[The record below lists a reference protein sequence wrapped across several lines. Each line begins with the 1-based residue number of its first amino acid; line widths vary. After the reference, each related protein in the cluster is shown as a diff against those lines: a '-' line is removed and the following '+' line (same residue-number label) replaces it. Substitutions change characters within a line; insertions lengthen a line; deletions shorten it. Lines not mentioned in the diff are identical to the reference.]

1 MRLLAFALA
10 LLALTSPVSAQGT
23 SSQQL
28 AALLR
33 DDWEYRLREYPELAT
48 HLGDPRY
55 NNRLTDWSPA
65 AIARRL
71 AFERDL
77 LARARTIDAAGLEGQ
92 ERISLELYLW
102 EREIDVE
109 GQRFPTW
116 LMPVDQLGGI
126 QVGFPQLI
134 SSMPYRNA
142 SDYDNYLA
150 RLAAFPALMRQVIGL
165 AREGIA
171 KGWVQPPYPLRGVP
185 AQIDGQLVADPEQSP
200 LFAPVDKLPADL
212 SAEDR
217 LRITNGALKLIADSV
232 IPSFR
237 EFQRFVRDEYLPRG
251 RKQLAATSL
260 PDGQAY
266 YTWQIRRH
274 TTLPLTA
281 REVHETGLREVKR
294 IRLAMDSVQKAAGFT
309 GTFPEF
315 LTFLRTDP
323 RFYYTKPE
331 DLLAGY
337 RDIAKRIDG
346 ELPKLFLELPRTP
359 YGIRKIPDYEAP
371 SQTTAY
377 YMPSA
382 ADGSRAGFFY
392 ANTYKLETRPKYE
405 MEALTVHEAMPGHHL
420 QIARAQELGKLPEF
434 RRNGGYT
441 AYVEGWGLY
450 AESLGPELGL
460 YTDPYSRFGQLTYE
474 MWRACRLVIDTGIHA
489 YGWSRDSAIAYLL
502 ANSAKTPQD
511 AAVEIDRYIIWPGQ
525 ALAYKIG
532 ELKMQELKREAKET
546 LGPRFDIRRFHNAM
560 LDNGPLPLTVLER
573 EMKAWIAR
581 EAKRDVS

>member
-1 MRLLAFALA
+1 MRLAAAALLVALA
-10 LLALTSPVSAQGT
+10 APLSAQGPA
-23 SSQQL
+23 SQRL
-28 AALLR
+28 ATLLR
-33 DDWEYRLREYPELAT
+33 EDWEYRLREYPEMAT
-48 HLGDPRY
+48 NLGDPRY
-55 NNRLTDWSPA
+55 NDRLTDWSLE
-65 AIARRL
+65 AIGRRM
-71 AFERDL
+71 AFERQL
-77 LARARTIDAAGLEGQ
+77 LARARAIDTAGLEGQ
-92 ERISLELYLW
+92 DRISLELYLW
-102 EREIDVE
+102 ERETDVE

-116 LMPVDQLGGI
+116 LMPIDQLGGI
-126 QVGFPQLI
+126 QVGFAQLI

-142 SDYDNYLA
+142 ADYDNYLA
-150 RLAAFPALMRQVIGL
+150 RLAAFPTLMRQVIAL
-165 AREGIA
+165 AREGLA
-171 KGWVQPPYPLRGVP
+171 KGWVQPAYPLRGVP
-185 AQIDGQLVADPEQSP
+185 AQVEGQLVGNPEQSP
-200 LFAPVDKLPADL
+200 LYAPVDDIPAGV

-217 LRITNGALKLIADSV
+217 LRITNSALKLVADSV
-232 IPSFR
+232 IPWFR
-237 EFQRFVRDEYLPRG
+237 EFQRFVKEEYLPRG
-251 RKQLAATSL
+251 RTQLAATSL

-266 YTWQIRRH
+266 YAWQIRRH
-274 TTLPLTA
+274 TTLPLSA
-281 REVHETGLREVKR
+281 REVHETGLREVRR
-294 IRLAMDSVQKAAGFT
+294 IRLAMDSVQKAVGFT

-323 RFYYTKPE
+323 RFYFTRPE

-450 AESLGPELGL
+450 SESLGAELGL

-502 ANSAKTPQD
+502 DNSAKTPQD

-532 ELKMQELKREAKET
+532 ELKMQALKREAKET
-546 LGPRFDIRRFHNAM
+546 LGPRFDVRRFHNAL
-560 LDNGPLPLTVLER
+560 LDNGPLPLSVLER
-573 EMKAWIAR
+573 EMKAWMQR

>member
-1 MRLLAFALA
+1 MRLAAAALLVALA
-10 LLALTSPVSAQGT
+10 APLSAQGPA
-23 SSQQL
+23 SQRL
-28 AALLR
+28 ATLLR
-33 DDWEYRLREYPELAT
+33 EDWEYRLREYPEMATNLA
-48 HLGDPRY
+48 DPRY
-55 NNRLTDWSPA
+55 NDRLTDWSLE
-65 AIARRL
+65 AIGRRM
-71 AFERDL
+71 AFERQL
-77 LARARTIDAAGLEGQ
+77 LARARAIDTAGLEGQ
-92 ERISLELYLW
+92 DRISLELYLW
-102 EREIDVE
+102 ERETDVE

-116 LMPVDQLGGI
+116 LMPIDQLGGI
-126 QVGFPQLI
+126 QVGFAQLI

-142 SDYDNYLA
+142 ADYDNYLA
-150 RLAAFPALMRQVIGL
+150 RLAAFPTLMRQVIAL
-165 AREGIA
+165 AREGLA
-171 KGWVQPPYPLRGVP
+171 KGWVQPAYPLRGVP
-185 AQIDGQLVADPEQSP
+185 AQVEGQLVGNPEQSP
-200 LFAPVDKLPADL
+200 LYAPVDDIPAGV

-217 LRITNGALKLIADSV
+217 LRITNSALKLVADSV
-232 IPSFR
+232 IPWFR
-237 EFQRFVRDEYLPRG
+237 EFQRFVKEEYLPRG

-266 YTWQIRRH
+266 YAWQIRRH
-274 TTLPLTA
+274 TTLPLSA
-281 REVHETGLREVKR
+281 REVHETGLREVRR
-294 IRLAMDSVQKAAGFT
+294 IRLAMDSVQKAVGFT

-323 RFYYTKPE
+323 RFYFTRPE

-434 RRNGGYT
+434 RRTGGYT

-450 AESLGPELGL
+450 SESLGAELGL

-502 ANSAKTPQD
+502 DNSAKTPQD

-532 ELKMQELKREAKET
+532 ELKMQALKREAKET
-546 LGPRFDIRRFHNAM
+546 LGPRFDVRRFHNAL
-560 LDNGPLPLTVLER
+560 LDNGPLPLSVLER
-573 EMKAWIAR
+573 EMKAWMQR